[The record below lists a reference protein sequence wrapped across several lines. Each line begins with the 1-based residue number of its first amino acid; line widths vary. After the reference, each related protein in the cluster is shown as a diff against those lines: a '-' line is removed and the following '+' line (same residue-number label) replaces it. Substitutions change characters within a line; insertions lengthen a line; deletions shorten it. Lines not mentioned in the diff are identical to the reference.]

1 MQDFQL
7 EISNGYERE
16 DLQDR
21 AKALVEMVQA
31 EIDHLNKVMKLSL
44 QQTAPQHAFEPKSTQ
59 KR

>member
-1 MQDFQL
+1 L